1 MTLAQWFSFNGRISR
16 KTWWVYYLLLP
27 NGFIIAAGLFDAYF
41 QERDQISVVSVVVLS
56 TFILGI
62 SGQVKRWH
70 DLDRTGWWACL
81 AIIPPFV
88 GVWFFLILALRLK
101 GSLLALVFLPLALP
115 SWVLVYFIPILGSLW
130 SLIVAGFL
138 RGTPGPNRFGPD
150 PLAQPD
156 AANIALPPSPQ

>member
-1 MTLAQWFSFNGRISR
+1 MTLAQWFSHRGRISR
-16 KTWWVYYLLLP
+16 KTWWIFYFLLP

-56 TFILGI
+56 TYILGF

-81 AIIPPFV
+81 AMIPPFV
-88 GVWFFLILALRLK
+88 GFWYFFFLAVLEK
-101 GSLLALVFLPLALP
+101 GSPLA
-115 SWVLVYFIPILGSLW
+115 WVLVYFIPILGSLW
-130 SLIVAGFL
+130 SFFVAGFL

-150 PLAQPD
+150 PLAPPD
-156 AANIALPPSPQ
+156 AGNIALPPQPQ

>member
-16 KTWWVYYLLLP
+16 KTWWVYYFLLP

-41 QERDQISVVSVVVLS
+41 LERDQISVVSIVVLS
-56 TFILGI
+56 TYILGF

-81 AIIPPFV
+81 AMIPPFV
-88 GVWFFLILALRLK
+88 GVWFFLILAVRIK

-130 SLIVAGFL
+130 SFFVAGFQP
-138 RGTPGPNRFGPD
+138 GTPGPNRYGPE
-150 PLAQPD
+150 PLAPLP
-156 AANIALPPSPQ
+156 ATNIAQSPSP

>member
-16 KTWWVYYLLLP
+16 KTWWVYYFLLP

-41 QERDQISVVSVVVLS
+41 QESDQISVVSVVVLS
-56 TFILGI
+56 TYILGF

-81 AIIPPFV
+81 AMIPPFV

-101 GSLLALVFLPLALP
+101 GSLLALVFHCA
-115 SWVLVYFIPILGSLW
+115 SRMKRFVYLLSQ
-130 SLIVAGFL
+130 SFL
-138 RGTPGPNRFGPD
+138 
-150 PLAQPD
+150 
-156 AANIALPPSPQ
+156 